1 MDESNTKIY
10 LGDPFVI
17 EKKKWH
23 ICSSFGC
30 YKKQNLLHKHM
41 YYFHKT
47 MIDIKVYGCKT
58 ALLVV
63 NYVIIKWLINLGM
76 KPISILDLT

>member
-1 MDESNTKIY
+1 
-10 LGDPFVI
+10 
-17 EKKKWH
+17 
-23 ICSSFGC
+23 
-30 YKKQNLLHKHM
+30 M